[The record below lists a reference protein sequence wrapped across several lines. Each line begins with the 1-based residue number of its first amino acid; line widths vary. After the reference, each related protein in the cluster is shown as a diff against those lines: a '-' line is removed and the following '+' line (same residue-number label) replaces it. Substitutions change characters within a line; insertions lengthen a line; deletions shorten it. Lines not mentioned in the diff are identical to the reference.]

1 MITEGAKSYTFNAA
15 SQLKSMTGPSGS
27 QGTYRFDAMGN
38 RVKRTWNYQSGS
50 TWSGSL
56 IAIYGPGGELLT
68 EYKNETNS
76 VYGETTTTYHI
87 QMSGQTVARRVIGT
101 NIYGGPASRT
111 EWLHRNHL
119 NQVVAVDSV
128 NDSNQSVFGRIAGY
142 SQPYNSGGSDQF
154 QGHKDD
160 PETSLHYNLA
170 RSYSPAMA
178 RWISADS
185 VMARPFDPPSLNK
198 YSYIRSDPVNLVD
211 SDGREPHCPPSD
223 DGCVEVTASLN
234 PPIGPGGGFFN
245 NPLPTPALNLRE
257 WDDLHEKPPSGAWEE
272 RDDALKNALS
282 DLGNRAT
289 GGCAAFIENVIKGL
303 SSVLSAN
310 FNKQALI
317 DNIRKSDIN
326 VMGLPRS
333 GIARTVGN
341 TINLGGQAFHRGDY
355 GRDLESTLFHEG
367 FHLQMSSTSGVQIR
381 DTQLVLAVLNA
392 AGIDL
397 TDTIRAQIR
406 SEAGAS
412 EMNKQWFARMC
423 GPDPDWKPR

>member
-170 RSYSPAMA
+170 RSYSPGMA
-178 RWISADS
+178 RWISADPVTS
-185 VMARPFDPPSLNK
+185 RPYNPKSLNK
-198 YSYIRSDPVNLVD
+198 YAYVRTDPVNSVD
-211 SDGREPHCPPSD
+211 RNGLEEEPTCGGTWSYVGFGEWDCILDPVPDQPRMVRPTAGFWRRLFGRETFDEKVNRALNTLESKLSAENISD
-223 DGCVEVTASLN
+223 DCK
-234 PPIGPGGGFFN
+234 
-245 NPLPTPALNLRE
+245 ALFQTLGVDPQEYRNRLDTLLF
-257 WDDLHEKPPSGAWEE
+257 WDGT
-272 RDDALKNALS
+272 LS
-282 DLGNRAT
+282 DDKIQDVISQPYARAT
-289 GGCAAFIENVIKGL
+289 GTLGWTVADLFANNFPGSPVNTRIVGWTPPEGPNVYLRPG
-303 SSVLSAN
+303 STSA
-310 FNKQALI
+310 
-317 DNIRKSDIN
+317 D
-326 VMGLPRS
+326 
-333 GIARTVGN
+333 
-341 TINLGGQAFHRGDY
+341 TIGH
-355 GRDLESTLFHEG
+355 ELFHK
-367 FHLQMSSTSGVQIR
+367 FK
-381 DTQLVLAVLNA
+381 LN
-392 AGIDL
+392 
-397 TDTIRAQIR
+397 
-406 SEAGAS
+406 
-412 EMNKQWFARMC
+412 
-423 GPDPDWKPR
+423 DPDLLRPEWGLNPNGVSSQFNDYFKKKCL

>member
-1 MITEGAKSYTFNAA
+1 MTRFNYSYDELGRLTSDVSSTTTDDVHWTTDWTNSFTYDRYANMLTNVLAPGGTTTLAVNAANNRLSSYTTSQGTTNVSYDLAGNMITEGAKSYTFNAA

-111 EWLHRNHL
+111 EWLHRNPL

-178 RWISADS
+178 RWISADPVTS
-185 VMARPFDPPSLNK
+185 RPYNPKSLNK
-198 YSYIRSDPVNLVD
+198 YAYVRNDSVNHVDP
-211 SDGREPHCPPSD
+211 DGDRWISNGEGGYDWVEGIDVGEPPR
-223 DGCVEVTASLN
+223 
-234 PPIGPGGGFFN
+234 GGG
-245 NPLPTPALNLRE
+245 
-257 WDDLHEKPPSGAWEE
+257 
-272 RDDALKNALS
+272 
-282 DLGNRAT
+282 
-289 GGCAAFIENVIKGL
+289 
-303 SSVLSAN
+303 
-310 FNKQALI
+310 
-317 DNIRKSDIN
+317 
-326 VMGLPRS
+326 
-333 GIARTVGN
+333 
-341 TINLGGQAFHRGDY
+341 LGGVDV
-355 GRDLESTLFHEG
+355 GRC
-367 FHLQMSSTSGVQIR
+367 
-381 DTQLVLAVLNA
+381 
-392 AGIDL
+392 AGGEL
-397 TDTIRAQIR
+397 RR
-406 SEAGAS
+406 RRLG
-412 EMNKQWFARMC
+412 W
-423 GPDPDWKPR
+423 